1 MKETAKI
8 FGIYLLIMGVF
19 IVYSCNKMELP
30 EPKAVDLGQLSVST
44 DIKSVTQTNNTVTVE
59 FKTTI
64 GAKYSVQIVPF
75 GKEQPAKVE
84 GFTATDSITKKV
96 FNLTS
101 LPKQDYDLVFIDI
114 TGKEV
119 KHPIIIK

>member
-8 FGIYLLIMGVF
+8 FGVYLLIMGVF

-30 EPKAVDLGQLSVST
+30 EPKAVDLGQLSMST
-44 DIKSVTQTNNTVTVE
+44 DIKSIIQNGNLVSVE
-59 FKTTI
+59 FKTTL
-64 GAKYSVQIVPF
+64 GAKYSVQIIPF
-75 GKEQPAKVE
+75 GKDQPVKVE

-96 FNLTS
+96 FNLTG
-101 LPKQDYDLVFIDI
+101 LPKQDYDLIFIDI
-114 TGKEV
+114 NGKEV